1 MDMMSMNQAFE
12 TMLAFLQQFQDRG
25 PFEDSGVL
33 LAKLYEVNP
42 TKRDDEGTDLWQ
54 EWCFCTQQ
62 TLQFSGSPNTFP
74 ILELARLPL
83 ERQKVSLDTSVTI
96 LQAYLTTYL
105 FLARQYYAI
114 KDEVEAKEKVS
125 GVFYLMSNMDL
136 GTRMQLGFSEYVVP
150 ADPAYWGD
158 WMRSVQHVLLPDTQ
172 ENQQLVS
179 DLISHPEN
187 FLGKGSWGE
196 DWYARL
202 LPDGR
207 QLWAEVYDGRFQ
219 CAGIRHTPIAFD
231 PYEGLSTP
239 LHP

>member
-1 MDMMSMNQAFE
+1 MDTMTMNQAFE
-12 TMLAFLQQFQDRG
+12 TMLWFIQQFQDRG
-25 PFEDSGVL
+25 PFEDTHVL
-33 LAKLYEVNP
+33 LATLYAVN
-42 TKRDDEGTDLWQ
+42 TTSSDDEQAGLWQ

-62 TLQFSGSPNTFP
+62 TLQFLGPPNEFP
-74 ILELARLPL
+74 ILELAQLPL
-83 ERQKVSLDTSVTI
+83 DGQKVSLDTYVTI

-114 KDEVEAKEKVS
+114 KDEVEAKELES
-125 GVFYLMSNMDL
+125 GIFYLISSMDL
-136 GTRMQLGFSEYVVP
+136 GTRMQLGFSPYVVP

-187 FLGKGSWGE
+187 FLGKGPWRE

-207 QLWAEVYDGRFQ
+207 QLWAEVYDGHFQ